1 MGEIQ
6 GQPHRFLI
14 DASPRGGFLESRIA
28 SVGGKI
34 VPPDFTKRP
43 GFLRWL
49 FGLVHQKTSWSPTL
63 IVGEFWRFLISI
75 SKHREILSLLK
86 LRPYAEIVEKNPG
99 FALKYLVPNYLAR
112 GITETECVSCFL
124 HHYRRM
130 HAALPECVLRQIL
143 QGDVTF
149 HEISCRG
156 NCFTLT
162 IGSPRPPLDKEGELS
177 ISLKVDGKKIFS
189 ISFTIVPGWV
199 VKSEAG
205 EILLITQL
213 QGARGCHP
221 EFKLVRKR
229 LYEYSPRKLL
239 FAALQGVA
247 DVFKVSELE
256 AVCATNQRSYER
268 KYAGILQH
276 CYDDFFSKLGMTT
289 TAAGFYFCPIPIEGK
304 PLASFEKRSRARAR
318 KGREIRRQIQWA
330 CAAFLLGAT
339 DRAACSS
346 SFEVCSSTGTR
357 PSELRPST
365 ISSSESEL

>member
-43 GFLRWL
+43 GLLRWL

-63 IVGEFWRFLISI
+63 IVGEFWRFFISI

-86 LRPYAEIVEKNPG
+86 LRPYAEIVEKYPG

-112 GITETECVSCFL
+112 GITETERVSCFL
-124 HHYRRM
+124 HHHRRM
-130 HAALPECVLRQIL
+130 HAALPESVLRRIL
-143 QGDVTF
+143 EGDLIF

-156 NCFTLT
+156 NCFALT
-162 IGSPRPPLDKEGELS
+162 IGSPSPPFDKEGELS
-177 ISLKVDGKKIFS
+177 IGLQVDGKKILS
-189 ISFTIVPGWV
+189 MCFTIVPGWV
-199 VKSEAG
+199 LKSEAE
-205 EILLITQL
+205 EILLISRL
-213 QGARGCHP
+213 QGAPGCHP
-221 EFKLVRKR
+221 QLKLVRKC
-229 LYEYSPRKLL
+229 LYEYSPKKLL
-239 FAALQGVA
+239 LAALEGVA
-247 DVFKVSELE
+247 DVFKVSTLE
-256 AVCATNQRSYER
+256 AVCAINQRSYER

-276 CYDDFFSKLGMTT
+276 CYDDFFSKLGMNTT
-289 TAAGFYFCPIPIEGK
+289 TAGFYFCPIPIEGK

-318 KGREIRRQIQWA
+318 KRRAIRRQIQWA